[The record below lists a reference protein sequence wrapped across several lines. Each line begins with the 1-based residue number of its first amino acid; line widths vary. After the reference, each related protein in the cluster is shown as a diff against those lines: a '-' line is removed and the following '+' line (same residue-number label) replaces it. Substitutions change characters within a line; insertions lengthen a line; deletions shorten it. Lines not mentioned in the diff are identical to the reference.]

1 MIGRHEMDNNEDSD
15 DFLNVKITNNHIKPI
30 KIPIDKFIPINPPRI
45 VATPLPPLNFN
56 HTG

>member
-1 MIGRHEMDNNEDSD
+1 MDNNEESD
-15 DFLNVKITNNHIKPI
+15 DFLNVKITNNHIEPI